1 MAYNSSTDTLLKVD
15 DVEIDNVLVNKQG
28 SEVASPATLM
38 APDGGVKVISLIP
51 LGNQFPVNMIN
62 YNIKGAVTTPTS
74 LNTVPGKPAISLI
87 NLGSSYSIGVAEYNL
102 PGVTTSGISLNTV
115 TAKPAMELIKLGEEF
130 SINITE
136 YNLPGITTTGVTLNT
151 VPAKPAISLIRIDK
165 IETADTAQAQ
175 VQYWS

>member
-1 MAYNSSTDTLLKVD
+1 MAYNSSTDSLLKVD

-51 LGNQFPVNMIN
+51 LGNEFPVNMVN
-62 YNIKGAVTTPTS
+62 HNIKGAVTTPTS
-74 LNTVPGKPAISLI
+74 LNTVTGKPAVSLI
-87 NLGSSYSIGVAEYNL
+87 NLGTSYDIGVAEYNL

-115 TAKPAMELIKLGEEF
+115 SARPSMELIKLGT
-130 SINITE
+130 SYDINVAE
-136 YNLPGITTTGVTLNT
+136 YNLPGVTTSGVTLNT
-151 VPAKPAISLIRIDK
+151 VSAKPAISLIRIDK
-165 IETADTAQAQ
+165 IETASTEDAQ